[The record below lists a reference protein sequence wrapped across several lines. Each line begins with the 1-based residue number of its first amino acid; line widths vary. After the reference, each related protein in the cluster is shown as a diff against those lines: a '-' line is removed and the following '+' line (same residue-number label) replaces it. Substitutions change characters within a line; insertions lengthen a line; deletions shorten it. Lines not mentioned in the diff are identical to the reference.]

1 MKQTIFV
8 AFVLLLCTST
18 VVAQSRRQM
27 LQPRSDEHLPPRQL
41 SQIDSVITKHQS
53 VLETC
58 YRDIKNS
65 NSDFKGKLMVRLV
78 ISPEGSVKEATIL
91 DKTIASSKL
100 GGCLIQKLKRLIF
113 TRTSSKQGLQ
123 TVELPLNF
131 ADANED

>member
-58 YRDIKNS
+58 YHDIKNS